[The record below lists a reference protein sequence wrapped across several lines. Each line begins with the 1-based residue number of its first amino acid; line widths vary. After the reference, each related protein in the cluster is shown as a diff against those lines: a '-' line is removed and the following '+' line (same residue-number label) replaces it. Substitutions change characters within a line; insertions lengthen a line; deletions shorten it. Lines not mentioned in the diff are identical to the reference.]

1 MRLAYFVTKM
11 TLILFRVV
19 YKYNF
24 SRPEPISDDISSSY
38 SIISPL
44 LRAIT
49 ASELTLNRQPP
60 FLRDIFKTFYPIWIE
75 LRKKTNILADIFL
88 KSPEFLNNYGSWYLI
103 FTSLYCTV
111 VFVLLLKVCNSVT
124 LPERKV
130 VVQLWTPSS
139 HMKAKNTLKIVQNAG
154 VGNKA

>member
-60 FLRDIFKTFYPIWIE
+60 FLRDNFKTFYPI
-75 LRKKTNILADIFL
+75 
-88 KSPEFLNNYGSWYLI
+88 
-103 FTSLYCTV
+103 
-111 VFVLLLKVCNSVT
+111 
-124 LPERKV
+124 
-130 VVQLWTPSS
+130 
-139 HMKAKNTLKIVQNAG
+139 
-154 VGNKA
+154 